1 MDNVQGELSA
11 ANPALGNTSLGIQEQ
26 AGPKQPVE
34 QEEGV
39 PFFPDHLLAELAVV
53 YLVFSIVLILVAF
66 FPFGLE
72 GKADPLNTPEH
83 IKPEWYFL
91 ALYQILKLVPRVTA
105 IFGAGIAMVVL
116 ALWPFIDRNPEKNPR
131 RRRAV
136 TVLGVAAA
144 IALAGFTA
152 WGMIS

>member
-1 MDNVQGELSA
+1 MDKVQGELNA
-11 ANPALGNTSLGIQEQ
+11 ANPALENPAMGTPAQ
-26 AGPKQPVE
+26 AGLKQPVE

-39 PFFPDHLLAELAVV
+39 PFFPDHLLAELAVI
-53 YLVFSIVLILVAF
+53 YLVFSVVLILVAF

-91 ALYQILKLVPRVTA
+91 ALYQILKMVPRVTA
-105 IFGAGIAMVVL
+105 IFGAGIAIVVL

-131 RRRAV
+131 RRKAV
-136 TVLGVAAA
+136 TVLGIVAAV
-144 IALAGFTA
+144 ALAGFTA